1 MTFGTQGQGFPGSIW
16 QILLF
21 LMQVEEVQEI
31 GHHVSPHLLYGHVQV
46 SIIKQSVFWS
56 NSYRYPIPLFMYLH
70 APHVSVILK
79 YRSTDLHFA
88 LHWGGGE
95 KKKKNKTPNQKSS
108 AYLKQK
114 LDHYVVFLKWFFPH
128 IFWFVYQTKVLLFF
142 LKQLFCLDFVIKM
155 SCCSSFSC
163 TGWFLNLSWE
173 TIFYLCQQ
181 KEI

>member
-21 LMQVEEVQEI
+21 LMQVEEIQEI

-95 KKKKNKTPNQKSS
+95 KKKKEQNPKPKILCIFKTETWSLCGVPEVIFSP
-108 AYLKQK
+108 Y
-114 LDHYVVFLKWFFPH
+114 FLICVLNEGTIVLFETTILSRFCHKD
-128 IFWFVYQTKVLLFF
+128 VLLLIFF
-142 LKQLFCLDFVIKM
+142 LHWLV
-155 SCCSSFSC
+155 S
-163 TGWFLNLSWE
+163 
-173 TIFYLCQQ
+173 
-181 KEI
+181 